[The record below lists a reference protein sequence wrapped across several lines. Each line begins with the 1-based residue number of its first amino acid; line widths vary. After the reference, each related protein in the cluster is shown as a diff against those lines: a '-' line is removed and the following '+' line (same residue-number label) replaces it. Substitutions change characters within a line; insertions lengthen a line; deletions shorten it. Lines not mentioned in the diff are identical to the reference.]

1 MEVLLKIHIIL
12 ICLVAVYS
20 FHISVMGKVFVITG
34 TSRGIGLEIC
44 QWLLSKGHSV
54 VGISRTKTEFE
65 NERYLELNLDLAML
79 SVGSQE
85 LGHFMMDK
93 AMEKFNRIDGFIHNA
108 GMLGMAR
115 LENLESELLDKV
127 MTVNLYAAINI
138 IKHLLPQLRQTQGI
152 VILVSSG
159 ASTKPYQGWGAYC
172 MSKSSMNMYCQLL
185 AQEEPS
191 ITCIS
196 VRPGVVDT
204 DMQQDIRTNGIHSMG
219 PANHTRFKK
228 MKEDGKLL
236 DAKVPAQAIGNFAVN
251 PRQELSGQFV
261 DYTDLMEK

>member
-1 MEVLLKIHIIL
+1 
-12 ICLVAVYS
+12 
-20 FHISVMGKVFVITG
+20 MGKVFVITG
-34 TSRGIGLEIC
+34 TSRGIGLELC

-65 NERYLELNLDLAML
+65 NDCYLELNLDLSIL
-79 SVGSQE
+79 WVGSQE
-85 LGHFMMDK
+85 LGHVIIDK
-93 AMEKFNRIDGFIHNA
+93 ALEKFNRIDGFIHNA
-108 GMLGMAR
+108 GMLGMTR
-115 LENLESELLDKV
+115 LENLENKLLDKV

-138 IKHLLPQLRQTQGI
+138 IKHLLPQLRQNSGI

-204 DMQQDIRTNGIHSMG
+204 AMQQDIRTNGIHAMG
-219 PANHTRFKK
+219 TANHTRFSK
-228 MKEDGKLL
+228 MKENGKLL
-236 DAKVPAQAIGNFAVN
+236 DAKVPAQAIANFAVN
-251 PRQELSGQFV
+251 PLPEFSGQFV
-261 DYTDLMEK
+261 DYTDLPQT